1 MHEVKYILSYEEVE
15 VGEMKEKKIKQIT
28 NNMEKYINYREL
40 KGRQSAAIE
49 NGFYFEALLI
59 DYALIEDRMQSYL
72 YHLGIL
78 EDRLVLEMSEIA
90 NRYIRPIILE
100 YKRNEEKARV
110 DLKKLEDKMKIVR
123 CILKWVNESD
133 RITDVDY
140 LITIKRQCESMDI
153 GLMYDLLERLGE
165 WKGYRN
171 EVIHGLMNKNID
183 SLNLNLKFNAIE
195 GRNIADDLD
204 TQLKIMKGKDE
215 IRKAAGMKC

>member
-1 MHEVKYILSYEEVE
+1 
-15 VGEMKEKKIKQIT
+15 MKEKKIQQIT

-90 NRYIRPIILE
+90 NIYIKPIILE
-100 YKRNEEKARV
+100 YKRNEEKARI

-153 GLMYDLLERLGE
+153 GLMYDLLGRLGE

-195 GRNIADDLD
+195 GRKIADELD

-215 IRKAAGMKC
+215 IRKSAGMKC